1 MRARRVVLSSLA
13 LAAVLAA
20 PSAAHG
26 AGYTNVQIAGLQVAL
41 QARGVYTG
49 PVDGVSGPET
59 ARAVRIFQ
67 RQRGLR
73 VDGIAGP
80 RTRAALG
87 KLGRPLFGRRILKRG
102 RTGWDVSV
110 LQFLLDRRGLLGCE
124 LDGRFGGMT
133 ARAVRRFQRRNG
145 LAVDGIV
152 GPATFAKLDPS
163 GTRAPLQRTR
173 RPKLRRYV
181 VRPGDSLTAIADRH
195 GTTVRALARVNGIDP
210 ARVLLIGKPL
220 RIPVSTSRTTV
231 PPASPSRAF
240 VRRRLDFWA
249 GRYGIEPRLVRA
261 VAWIESGYQPHVVS
275 NAGAVGVMQVT
286 SATWEFVETVVL
298 GRKVPRT
305 VDGNIRVGAAFLDN
319 LIERFDGNVRKAL
332 AAYHQGPHS
341 VRTRGLFVETKRY
354 VADVLAMR
362 RRV

>member
-13 LAAVLAA
+13 VAAVLAA
-20 PSAAHG
+20 PTAAP
-26 AGYTNVQIAGLQVAL
+26 ATGYTNVQIAGLQVAL

-67 RQRGLR
+67 RRTGLPA
-73 VDGIAGP
+73 DGIAGP

-110 LQFLLDRRGLLGCE
+110 LQFLLDRRGLLECE

-133 ARAVRRFQRRNG
+133 DRAVRRFQRLSG
-145 LAVDGIV
+145 LTVDGVV

-163 GTRAPLQRTR
+163 GTRAPLQVKR

-181 VRPGDSLTAIADRH
+181 VRPGDSLTAIAERH
-195 GTTVRALARVNGIDP
+195 GTTVRALARVNRIDP
-210 ARVLLIGKPL
+210 ARILLIGKPL
-220 RIPVSTSRTTV
+220 RIPFSTTRTSV
-231 PPASPSRAF
+231 PPAPPSRAF

-286 SATWEFVETVVL
+286 PATWEFVETVVL
-298 GRKVPRT
+298 RRKVPRT
-305 VDGNIRVGAAFLDN
+305 VDGNIRVGTAFLDN
-319 LIERFDGNVRKAL
+319 LIDRFDGRVRKAL

-362 RRV
+362 TRV

>member
-13 LAAVLAA
+13 VAAVLAA

-49 PVDGVSGPET
+49 PVDGVSGRET

-67 RQRGLR
+67 RRTGLT

-87 KLGRPLFGRRILKRG
+87 KLGRPLFGRRILRRG

-110 LQFLLDRRGLLGCE
+110 LQFLLDRRGLLECE

-133 ARAVRRFQRRNG
+133 ERAVRRFQRLNR

-163 GTRAPLQRTR
+163 GTRAPLHVKR

-181 VRPGDSLTAIADRH
+181 IRPGDSLTAIADRH
-195 GTTVRALARVNGIDP
+195 GTSVRTLARVNGIDP

-220 RIPVSTSRTTV
+220 RIPVSTTRMTV
-231 PPASPSRAF
+231 PPTSPSRAF

-249 GRYGIEPRLVRA
+249 GRYGIQPRLIRA

-286 SATWEFVETVVL
+286 PATWEFVQTVVL

-305 VDGNIRVGAAFLDN
+305 VDGNIRIGVAFLDN
-319 LIERFDGNVRKAL
+319 LIERFDGNVRTAL

-341 VRTRGLFVETKRY
+341 VRQRGLFGETKRY

-362 RRV
+362 TRV